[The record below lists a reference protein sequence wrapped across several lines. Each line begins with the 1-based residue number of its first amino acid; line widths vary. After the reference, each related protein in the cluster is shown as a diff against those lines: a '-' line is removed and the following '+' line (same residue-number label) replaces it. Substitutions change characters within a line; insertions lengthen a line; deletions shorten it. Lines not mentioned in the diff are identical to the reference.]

1 MRLVP
6 ASLKGRLALLF
17 ALSAT
22 VLVTATSS
30 LVYARLDSEL
40 QSAINKGLSGR
51 ADDIGAEVRIGR
63 VALPQEESFA
73 QILDPTG
80 TVIDSSTTRP
90 VGPVLS
96 RVDLDRA
103 LRGQVLIDR
112 AGPGPSG
119 TPRAPETPGLGHDAR
134 FLARPV
140 PGPEGPVV
148 IVVGASLDAVVQGRN
163 ALFLAFAVAG
173 PVLVGLLAAGGWLLA
188 SAALRPVER
197 MAEEA
202 DAISLAEPG
211 RRLPQP
217 GGEDEITHLARTL
230 NAMLERIEAS
240 FARERAFLDDA
251 SHELRTPVSILKG
264 ELELALLHDA
274 DPAETRRALRSALE
288 EAERLSRL
296 AEDLLVLARE
306 AVGRLPLHRQP
317 SDLRALTDSAA
328 IRLGLAPVP
337 TAAPGARPVLA
348 AVDPARFDQVLA
360 NLLTNARR
368 FARHQVR
375 VEVERADGL
384 AVVTVADD
392 GPGFPANMLDKAF
405 DRFSRGDSARHRQ
418 DDGGAGLGLA
428 IAAALV
434 RAHGGTIAAENGPP
448 LGGAVVRVCVP
459 ALDGD

>member
-1 MRLVP
+1 MRLLP

-17 ALSAT
+17 ALGAT
-22 VLVTATSS
+22 LLVSATSS

-40 QSAINKGLSGR
+40 QRAINDGLSGR
-51 ADDIGAEVRIGR
+51 ADDIGAEVRTGR

-73 QILDPTG
+73 QILSPAG
-80 TVIDSSTTRP
+80 TVIDNSTTRP

-96 RVDLDRA
+96 RAELDRA
-103 LRGQVLIDR
+103 LRGEVRIDQ
-112 AGPGPSG
+112 AAAS
-119 TPRAPETPGLGHDAR
+119 TPGLGRHAR

-140 PGPEGPVV
+140 PGPDGPVV
-148 IVVGASLDAVVQGRN
+148 IVVGASLDAVVRGRH

-173 PVLVGLLAAGGWLLA
+173 PTLIGLLAAGGWLLA

-197 MAEEA
+197 MTEEA

-211 RRLPQP
+211 RRLPQA
-217 GGEDEITHLARTL
+217 GGDDEIAHLTRTL

-317 SDLRALTDSAA
+317 SDLRELAA
-328 IRLGLAPVP
+328 GAAARLGLAAGPV
-337 TAAPGARPVLA
+337 TGAGAPPVLA
-348 AVDPARFDQVLA
+348 AVDPARFDQVLG

-375 VEVERADGL
+375 VEVDRAGGQ

-392 GPGFPANMLDKAF
+392 GPGFPPGLLTTAF
-405 DRFSRGDSARHRQ
+405 DRFTRGDSARPRQ
-418 DDGGAGLGLA
+418 DEGGAGLGLA

-448 LGGAVVRVCVP
+448 LGGAVVRVSVP
-459 ALDGD
+459 ALDGE